1 MAQQRIRWAPGAVAD
16 LEIICE
22 FISRDSEY
30 YAAHFAKRIIDVIE
44 SIPDF
49 PLSGRI
55 VPEYDNE
62 NIREKILN
70 NYRIVYRLKGEYVEI
85 VTVCNSTRPLKAD

>member
-1 MAQQRIRWAPGAVAD
+1 MADKRIRWAPGAITD
-16 LEIICE
+16 LEDICD

-30 YAAHFAKRIIDVIE
+30 YAAHFAQRILSVVE

-55 VPEYDNE
+55 VPEYEED
-62 NIREKILN
+62 NIREKIYK
-70 NYRIVYRLKGEYVEI
+70 NYRMVYRLKNGFVEI
-85 VTVCNSTRPLKAD
+85 AAICNSAKPMSGI